1 MGMITA
7 HRIAAAL
14 LGGSMSGAQL
24 ETLLGTASGLAGW
37 KFCAATQGLRDL
49 LLTDVTA
56 KAAWTGSGK
65 AMGIMATTV
74 ALMPADS
81 AAIIAGDSTLMNGVF
96 STAAWADAWFAS
108 AVGRAAIWASD
119 KALTALAGSATG
131 KARAR
136 ACAKYT
142 VHTIAGSGSEQTFLA
157 PMGTPGEKF
166 ILIGWGADAGGGN
179 ITISGRRGSSA
190 VGSLTGYVGS
200 STTAALDN
208 IVALLG
214 PVKANIASGSTGY
227 FGAVRV

>member
-7 HRIAAAL
+7 QRMTAAL
-14 LGGSMSGAQL
+14 LGGSMSTAQL
-24 ETLLGTASGLAGW
+24 ETMLNTRQGLAGW
-37 KFCAATQGLRDL
+37 KLCAATDALARP
-49 LLTDVTA
+49 LTTDP
-56 KAAWTGSGK
+56 AARAVWLASTK
-65 AMGIMATTV
+65 AMDAMA
-74 ALMPADS
+74 ALSTDGAAVIAD
-81 AAIIAGDSTLMNGVF
+81 DSTLMASVF
-96 STAAWADAWFAS
+96 NTAARADAWFAS
-108 AVGRAAIWASD
+108 ATTRAAIWTSD

-142 VHTIAGSGSEQTFLA
+142 VHTMPGSSSGQTFPA

-166 ILIGWGADAGGGN
+166 ILIGWGVNAGTPS
-179 ITISGRRGSSA
+179 ITLSGRREGST
-190 VGSLTGYVGS
+190 VGLLSGSVGT

-214 PVKANIASGSTGY
+214 PVTANITGGVTGY

>member
-7 HRIAAAL
+7 HRITAAL

-56 KAAWTGSGK
+56 KTAWTGSSK
-65 AMGIMATTV
+65 AVDAMATLSTDGAAV
-74 ALMPADS
+74 IAD
-81 AAIIAGDSTLMNGVF
+81 DSTLMASVF
-96 STAAWADAWFAS
+96 NTAARADAWFAS
-108 AVGRAAIWASD
+108 ATARAGIWTSD
-119 KALTALAGSATG
+119 KALTALAGSVTG
-131 KARAR
+131 KACAR

-142 VHTIAGSGSEQTFLA
+142 VHTMLGSGSEQTFPA

-166 ILIGWGADAGGGN
+166 ILIGWGTSGNGN
-179 ITISGRRGSSA
+179 ITISGRRESSA
-190 VGSLTGYVGS
+190 VGSLTGYVGPS
-200 STTAALDN
+200 PAAALDN

-214 PVKANIASGSTGY
+214 PVKANITNGCMGY

>member
-7 HRIAAAL
+7 HRITAAL

-37 KFCAATQGLRDL
+37 KLCVATESTRNL
-49 LLTDVTA
+49 LMADTTA
-56 KAAWTGSGK
+56 KTAWTGSGK
-65 AMGIMATTV
+65 AVDAMA
-74 ALMPADS
+74 ALSTDGAAVIAD
-81 AAIIAGDSTLMNGVF
+81 DSTLMASVF
-96 STAAWADAWFAS
+96 NTAARADAWFAS
-108 AVGRAAIWASD
+108 ATTRAAIWTSD

-142 VHTIAGSGSEQTFLA
+142 VHTMPGSGSEQTFPA
-157 PMGTPGEKF
+157 PMGTPGDKF
-166 ILIGWGADAGGGN
+166 ILIGWGTNAGGGN
-179 ITISGRRGSSA
+179 ITISGRRESSA
-190 VGSLTGYVGS
+190 VGSLTGNVGL

-214 PVKANIASGSTGY
+214 PVKANITNGITGY

>member
-7 HRIAAAL
+7 HRITAAL

-49 LLTDVTA
+49 LIADTA
-56 KAAWTGSGK
+56 AKTAWTGSGK
-65 AMGIMATTV
+65 AVDAMA
-74 ALMPADS
+74 ALSTDGAAVIAD
-81 AAIIAGDSTLMNGVF
+81 DSTLMASVF
-96 STAAWADAWFAS
+96 NTAARADAWFAS
-108 AVGRAAIWASD
+108 ATTRAGIWTSD

-142 VHTIAGSGSEQTFLA
+142 VHTMPGGGSEQTFLE

-166 ILIGWGADAGGGN
+166 ILIGWGTNVGGN
-179 ITISGRRGSSA
+179 ITISGRRESSA
-190 VGSLTGYVGS
+190 VGTLAGYVGV
-200 STTAALDN
+200 STTATLDN
-208 IVALLG
+208 MVALLG
-214 PVKANIASGSTGY
+214 PVKANITSGLTGY

>member
-56 KAAWTGSGK
+56 KTVWTGSSK
-65 AMGIMATTV
+65 AADAMAQ
-74 ALMPADS
+74 LSAD
-81 AAIIAGDSTLMNGVF
+81 AAAVIADDSTLMASVF
-96 STAAWADAWFAS
+96 NTAARADAWFAS
-108 AVGRAAIWASD
+108 ATARAGIWTSD

-142 VHTIAGSGSEQTFLA
+142 VHTMPGSGSEQTFLE

-166 ILIGWGADAGGGN
+166 ILIGWGANTGS
-179 ITISGRRGSSA
+179 ITISGRRESSA
-190 VGSLTGYVGS
+190 VGSLAGYVGS
-200 STTAALDN
+200 STTAAVDN

-214 PVKANIASGSTGY
+214 PVKANIASGLTGY
-227 FGAVRV
+227 FGVVEV

>member
-37 KFCAATQGLRDL
+37 KLCAATESMRNLIMAD
-49 LLTDVTA
+49 TTA
-56 KAAWTGSGK
+56 KTAWTGSGK
-65 AMGIMATTV
+65 AVDAMAAFST
-74 ALMPADS
+74 DN
-81 AAIIAGDSTLMNGVF
+81 AAVIAADSTLMASVF
-96 STAAWADAWFAS
+96 NTAARADAWFAS
-108 AVGRAAIWASD
+108 ATTRAAIWNSD
-119 KALTALAGSATG
+119 VALTALAGSATG

-142 VHTIAGSGSEQTFLA
+142 VHTMPGYNLEQTFPA

-166 ILIGWGADAGGGN
+166 ILIGWGTSNSGN
-179 ITISGRRGSSA
+179 ITISGRRASSA

-200 STTAALDN
+200 SATAALDN

-214 PVKANIASGSTGY
+214 PAKANIASGLTGY